1 MSLRGIIKNLLKE
14 KRLQNISILFF
25 SVILILA
32 ILEVLVRLSGYR
44 EIYEQDEKSNIKWQD
59 EAKQQHNSMG
69 YRDYDYS
76 KEKPKG
82 VFRIY
87 VLGDSFTY
95 GQGIKM
101 TETYP
106 KVLERLLNN
115 KYSSKHFEVINSSFL
130 GFDTEKEFERLKNQ
144 GLRLSPDMIITGFC
158 LNDPSPDSGM
168 TQWHEE
174 DKKEKIKI
182 LFNNKKL
189 LNISDLYWFLKIR
202 IDWLLGKRI
211 FMRAFLKLYDK
222 DSKDW
227 KNFEKSFNGICELSM
242 KNKIPLLVVIFPYF
256 HQLNENYP
264 FYKAH
269 SMVKELCDK
278 NRVKVLDL
286 FYSYK
291 GISSKSFWV
300 KTTLPTNTHPNAKAH
315 QIAGMRIFKT
325 IINDSYF
332 KVKSHL
338 GLE

>member
-1 MSLRGIIKNLLKE
+1 MNLGKKIKNSPK
-14 KRLQNISILFF
+14 KTSKNISVLFI
-25 SVILILA
+25 SLVSILI
-32 ILEVLVRLSGYR
+32 ILEALIRLSGYR
-44 EIYEQDEKSNIKWQD
+44 VRYEQDEKNYLAWQNN
-59 EAKQQHNSMG
+59 AKKQHNSIG
-69 YRDYDYS
+69 YRDYKYS
-76 KEKPKG
+76 VKKAEK

-95 GQGIKM
+95 GEWIRM
-101 TETYP
+101 EETYP
-106 KVLERLLNN
+106 KVLEKLLNS
-115 KYSSKHFEVINSSFL
+115 KYPSKHFEVINSSFL
-130 GFDTEKEFERLKNQ
+130 GLDTAKEFEKLKRE
-144 GLRLSPDMIITGFC
+144 GLRLSPDMIILGFC
-158 LNDPSPDSGM
+158 LNDPSTDSGM

-182 LFNNKKL
+182 LFNNKEL

-202 IDWLLGKRI
+202 IDWLLGKGI

-227 KNFEKSFNGICELSM
+227 KNFEKSFNGICELSRE
-242 KNKIPLLVVIFPYF
+242 NKIPLLVVIFPYF
-256 HQLNENYP
+256 HQLDEKYP
-264 FYKAH
+264 FHQAH

-278 NRVKVLDL
+278 NRVKSLDL
-286 FYSYK
+286 FYFYK
-291 GISSKSFWV
+291 GIPSKSLWV
-300 KTTLPTNTHPNAKAH
+300 KTSLPTNTHPNAKAH